1 MLFSKGLTCIKTSGF
16 PREVFLSEFSK
27 RRHFE
32 YSVGAK
38 AGCSLLSVV
47 NYKARIRKVEKQK
60 KKSQTSLNL
69 IPSINFL
76 IFL

>member
-1 MLFSKGLTCIKTSGF
+1 MVFLHIGKKMLFSKGLTCIKTSGF

-60 KKSQTSLNL
+60 KNPKLL
-69 IPSINFL
+69 SI
-76 IFL
+76 